1 MSRSSFYV
9 PRIEWSWEGSY
20 ILQHFLYHRTSSG
33 LCKRKLALINHSS
46 RRQLFCFQEIY
57 NLVREVKAHTHKK
70 RCINVCCNGKCSGLE
85 VKSPRLTGGSAIC
98 RWWIDIASLNLS
110 SLLSNVKA
118 LDQIISEDSTWT
130 LLTDHIPHLLSCLH
144 VYHHSCPC

>member
-1 MSRSSFYV
+1 MCLGLSGPGRVLTSYNISSTT
-9 PRIEWSWEGSY
+9 G
-20 ILQHFLYHRTSSG
+20 LASG

-57 NLVREVKAHTHKK
+57 TLVREVKAHTHKK

-98 RWWIDIASLNLS
+98 RW
-110 SLLSNVKA
+110 
-118 LDQIISEDSTWT
+118 
-130 LLTDHIPHLLSCLH
+130 
-144 VYHHSCPC
+144 